1 MAAIALGLID
11 SIRLCAPTPAAERLI
26 QWSQRRTLSCF
37 IGGYCRFEIMRHII
51 SILMANEAG
60 ALVRVAGMFSQ
71 RGFNIE
77 TLNVAPT
84 ENPSVSRLTLVTEG
98 TEHVV
103 VQITRQLLK
112 LVDVVEVRN
121 MTGDAYLE
129 RELALLKVRANG
141 EPATQQ
147 TSEVARIADQHGA
160 EMVSLDEGVHTLQ
173 FVGTAGQLDALIAD
187 LVAAGR
193 LEEEVRSG
201 VLAMTLGAGKLHYVE
216 DYEELDAISF

>member
-1 MAAIALGLID
+1 
-11 SIRLCAPTPAAERLI
+11 
-26 QWSQRRTLSCF
+26 
-37 IGGYCRFEIMRHII
+37 
-51 SILMANEAG
+51 MANEAG

-84 ENPSVSRLTLVTEG
+84 EDPTVSRLTLVTDG
-98 TEHVV
+98 TESVIT
-103 VQITRQLLK
+103 QINRQLLK
-112 LVDVVEVRN
+112 LVDVVEVRD

-141 EPATQQ
+141 DAESGRSDA
-147 TSEVARIADQHGA
+147 VARIAAAHGA

-173 FVGTAGQLDALIAD
+173 FVGPAKQLDGLIEALVKI
-187 LVAAGR
+187 GR

-201 VLAMTLGAGKLHYVE
+201 ALAITLGAQRLHFSQG
-216 DYEELDAISF
+216 DDDADSVSF